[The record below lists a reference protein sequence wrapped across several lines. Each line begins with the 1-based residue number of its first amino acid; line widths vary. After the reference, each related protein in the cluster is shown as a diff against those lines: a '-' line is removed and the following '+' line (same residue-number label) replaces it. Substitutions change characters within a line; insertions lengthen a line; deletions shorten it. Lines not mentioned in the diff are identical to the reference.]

1 MKTLHG
7 HFSQS
12 PFDAAEV
19 EQYLDLSQHV
29 FLELRHKTR
38 VYSLACGYI
47 ARQPDVQ
54 SFRYS
59 PELLSGSLAE
69 NEIRTEATPTT
80 IGLGFFEYQW
90 RGHELS
96 ALHQMFGSPVG
107 AGNAVDVFTN
117 LVLFAKIGE
126 AEALPLFC
134 NELVQESEQ
143 VQAGFINVFEW
154 HPTQQYWQARVV
166 CPARPMASI
175 ILDAGVKEK
184 LLADLDEFLAPET
197 QKWYKE
203 HGIQHKRGYLFH
215 GVPGSGKTSLV
226 QAIAGHFQHNL
237 CYVHLTHP
245 NLTDESLRAAMNQ
258 APRHSLLVF
267 EDIDAIFGRDREK
280 LLADSVLTFS
290 GLLNALDGVG
300 KADGQIFV
308 MTTNHRDRLNP
319 ALIRNGR
326 ADLHLEFSHASDG
339 QIAGMFA
346 RFYPGTEH
354 RCQDFVGNLRHR
366 LAGRPVTTAALQHF
380 FILHRRSSSLQA
392 LDSVQDVVEEL
403 EQRDDE
409 QRMML
414 EETGKQSLK
423 EAPDKRRFHFTGGE
437 NRSTVITF
445 LMSEGLRIDSLV
457 LSERAG
463 KRWVCEAK
471 GLAEH
476 GRSLHQPVVSHRH
489 GPTMHN
495 SQERGSSGPG
505 SSWPYRCA
513 VRRPEVLAAVVSL
526 LTLVFLLLVGDSQET
541 VLRCDA
547 AGLCAG
553 GGVVL
558 VASAAVIGQPQKW
571 GSSFFLRSLFR
582 ALLVASFVFLYFGLT
597 SFSPIV
603 AVQALTTLAALTFS
617 ASTCT
622 FFAWTLETHGE
633 SSRNPWRPRL
643 SLKHVALGYL
653 CSIGSWLLAYSVLLL
668 HQEVDG
674 HLAGLSRS
682 LSREEHLVLFS
693 LGGFFLSTVVGFLL
707 LLLPCGRHCL
717 GGSEKVKPEETPVT
731 RRCNSKADDG
741 IGVGEQAQA
750 PPAMAM
756 WAMPTPAGSCREDAA
771 LAPETPVEHRKPDA
785 QLEVEASCPAV
796 DIDALPAADDVEEVQ
811 AAHKEVVPTTTPAT
825 GAETAGGAFPFPR
838 GPSRPRRRCGEAWTA
853 EEAPKQRKAKAR
865 SLTAVL
871 EVDEDEGAEEEEQ
884 IEQEEML
891 EVEGQDQSGA
901 QEVNDAERT
910 QLSLTANAT
919 SADGPQQPECKLE
932 EAGCADAA
940 LPSQGLMPPSQERRG
955 SGEEKP
961 SSAQRL
967 VPIQSLRGRT
977 LEILGAAGMGNVGLA
992 ELRRAMVVSLAGH
1005 FAAGLLLL
1013 LAGHMVIV
1021 ALSLLFVKLCFVTAR
1036 LSASPTASATK
1047 IASCPSPEISVT
1059 PAASP
1064 GSSSPLANVPE
1075 SYAASWGFFPP
1086 DRGLLREHGN
1096 QPGRLGV
1103 GVMPAVAEEDVADPM
1118 MALSTP
1124 SMSSWHEESGSVD
1137 CSPKPAAEGMARGSA
1152 GLDHSSKLP
1161 MTGRPADSAFFR
1173 PAGRRGG
1180 RPGTDIESFQSIPL
1194 PAAFPAAECAE
1205 KVPQANSNQTHVQE
1219 PEANAAEGPGPL
1231 TPSLPQAAGSQKSV
1245 SSSARISMEHFPSPR
1260 ASSHLSI
1267 PALPDP
1273 GISEDSSSTAGSCA
1287 DGKQSARA
1295 RAIAQ
1300 SACRWLCRGCW
1311 DTLIGVS
1318 TIAALVSITL
1328 CQAMVI
1334 LFVFIFDLVFIEKYT
1349 TSSLSRHFMLAA
1361 ENATCLSSRR
1371 LTALTGDM
1379 LPSECAREVVRSTS
1393 LAAFSMGPPNS
1404 VGLRACYPQ
1413 DGLEELSY
1421 ADVFYGTDDAICE
1434 WMDNPSFD
1442 FFVIEKQQPCSILG
1456 RGTSLIISNATAFSH
1471 RVSDDL
1477 ERALSSYCSPCGD
1490 LMAGAVEGAR
1500 KMLMVDVLVHRS
1512 LALASPG
1519 LRRIAAASMALG
1531 SAFAVLLLTLLDA
1544 FSFMSLALEM
1554 LRLRSIGFVGSP
1566 LHFAVVVTIGQA
1578 VEQLGL
1584 LVLHSLI
1591 MAGMSFQLELANDF
1605 WPELHCTRSIVSS
1618 ESVPNAWHQAA
1629 RWTGTALVFFAAG
1642 MSVFFA
1648 LCILGGYVYRFHGL
1662 VPTGWLASVLYTRD
1676 VKMTRFAAAP
1686 LSMSD
1691 YRHETLAVDP
1701 AEAETVGISLLRPG
1715 LGVAA
1720 SLGFWH
1726 QKMSYV
1732 FQVGRRLE
1740 WYLPALPDT
1749 DPKTVAFTSDCVSW
1763 MALVRATVQSLSVAW
1778 LLLPFGALPAR
1789 ACLYLNERILFAAG
1803 TDGGNS
1809 ADEADALMQHALEDV
1824 GIFWQTSGWL
1834 AAMGHFVTLLLLL
1847 AVDFLILAHDPR
1859 EQLIAGLLAT
1869 GATLAVLRATLNQ
1882 LQGLESC
1889 RHRHGLVAACSEIL
1903 QDALPSRVV
1912 QSHTRAQLKTHPRS
1926 RSEEQADAL
1935 GIRPWHAGFP
1945 FVKAVT
1951 SQRHEKLTPLPV
1963 RRGDSEPTDEEC
1975 LSALRGD
1982 AERVV
1987 SACRELLELDW
1998 VRSGLLPGR
2007 LRGKL
2012 VAARAARNRRI
2023 RLAQA
2028 LLASRRPGFLARLRR
2043 RPAASSGLF
2052 YGALLM
2058 ALREVAEEDLIAQR
2072 CASEAR
2078 NVVCEHLRQHCT
2090 LQARK
2095 LQLWLHGVAQSQAA
2109 RWAQALSL
2117 SGAVGDI
2124 LEGLDSGVLGCNPCE
2139 VASEEPAEP
2148 GADVLA
2154 APADQQAVSVQ
2165 PAIEEKTQNQEEAD
2179 DVLVSQDEDEG
2190 CGQEVGQRQQRL
2202 HAFLQS
2208 PGLPEESEA
2217 GVASAT
2223 ASATLPFD
2231 PATVRARAT
2240 LQPQAW
2246 ESRDAPQTLRMLFA
2260 VSQQGLIRISGHWAA
2275 GGREVLPEKQARVN
2289 ITAKAEVVLHW
2300 PKSARPSSADV
2311 QVEFISHQIWAP
2323 LPRKPA
2329 AAGAGGL
2336 LTKRSDTRLRTP
2348 CRRRLGSSWAQQN
2361 EELRWWER
2369 QVAGRGWLLR
2379 RSRAAVS
2386 NAPNEEDRMDSLW
2399 RILCGVEWSACSD
2412 GQSGMAG
2419 DEDSDGAVVLP
2430 TELGQTR
2437 WFAPVA
2443 LPALDPSQQE
2453 KFQPRCLSTGSGDLF
2468 ETAGRKLASTQVGG
2482 CVGLLGPVANLMQ
2495 EPAAM
2500 DDEVLIAAM
2509 QAAAVA
2515 AAAAAHAPRA
2525 ALRALEVAMR
2535 RNPQQLGAAFLTS
2548 LYGGT
2553 GGLSQVEVV
2562 RRSWLMAAAARKLLK
2577 QKRARQAQQERSQF
2591 DAGLRMLSE
2600 QLLFWTASRERK
2612 RWLRTSEREPMG
2624 LTFLGKSKAA
2634 NWGILDVGSSSTS
2647 PAKSAKSGL
2656 DAAFEMAE
2664 PQDMDASF
2672 CSMARGST
2680 GQKWVDSDDTHR
2692 SPTSRRSSQG
2702 SASGDRVTP
2711 FQCNA
2716 AAQAM
2721 VVTEVDASDDFDPNP
2736 APRFRDLRRGS
2747 DPDTARM
2754 DEAQMQE
2761 GSRHIQQMVA
2771 DFVQKASLHQADVAE
2786 LEKTLEEA
2794 RQGAVGS
2801 ADLTAMQKAFEH
2813 LMALQR
2819 AALGLLESLQSG
2831 SIRQLESR
2839 LSMARELGLAPDA
2852 FPDAA
2857 GDGLLKLAA
2866 QKLEEQKAAAPG
2878 FLDTA
2883 LDAFASHSSKKG
2895 VLGVG
2900 MIALQRCVDQARAA
2914 KIQDSTKLH
2923 RVEAKLHLLCERKRE
2938 IALLKAAMAAED
2950 AWLLKAATEE
2960 CRQRF
2965 GEVTFGVDL
2974 TLAKCQLE
2982 IWERAS
2988 AQAAAVSTTVEAR
3001 RPSSLRLA
3009 SQATSSEPVDLER
3022 SDVLAPLALGTPL
3035 VPPSLVPPV
3044 PAQEER
3050 AVTAL
3055 RAAMFQEPPQAGL
3068 LRLAIAR
3075 ARRAGVAK
3083 EEVSKA
3089 EAVLQEEREA
3099 EQALEQ
3105 LRRAAE
3111 ARDVRALRRA
3121 IADCADAGH
3130 HRM

>member
-1 MKTLHG
+1 
-7 HFSQS
+7 
-12 PFDAAEV
+12 
-19 EQYLDLSQHV
+19 
-29 FLELRHKTR
+29 
-38 VYSLACGYI
+38 
-47 ARQPDVQ
+47 
-54 SFRYS
+54 
-59 PELLSGSLAE
+59 
-69 NEIRTEATPTT
+69 
-80 IGLGFFEYQW
+80 
-90 RGHELS
+90 
-96 ALHQMFGSPVG
+96 
-107 AGNAVDVFTN
+107 
-117 LVLFAKIGE
+117 
-126 AEALPLFC
+126 
-134 NELVQESEQ
+134 
-143 VQAGFINVFEW
+143 
-154 HPTQQYWQARVV
+154 
-166 CPARPMASI
+166 
-175 ILDAGVKEK
+175 
-184 LLADLDEFLAPET
+184 
-197 QKWYKE
+197 
-203 HGIQHKRGYLFH
+203 
-215 GVPGSGKTSLV
+215 
-226 QAIAGHFQHNL
+226 
-237 CYVHLTHP
+237 
-245 NLTDESLRAAMNQ
+245 
-258 APRHSLLVF
+258 
-267 EDIDAIFGRDREK
+267 
-280 LLADSVLTFS
+280 
-290 GLLNALDGVG
+290 
-300 KADGQIFV
+300 
-308 MTTNHRDRLNP
+308 
-319 ALIRNGR
+319 
-326 ADLHLEFSHASDG
+326 
-339 QIAGMFA
+339 
-346 RFYPGTEH
+346 
-354 RCQDFVGNLRHR
+354 
-366 LAGRPVTTAALQHF
+366 
-380 FILHRRSSSLQA
+380 
-392 LDSVQDVVEEL
+392 
-403 EQRDDE
+403 
-409 QRMML
+409 
-414 EETGKQSLK
+414 
-423 EAPDKRRFHFTGGE
+423 
-437 NRSTVITF
+437 
-445 LMSEGLRIDSLV
+445 
-457 LSERAG
+457 
-463 KRWVCEAK
+463 
-471 GLAEH
+471 
-476 GRSLHQPVVSHRH
+476 
-489 GPTMHN
+489 MHN
-495 SQERGSSGPG
+495 SQERGSSG
-505 SSWPYRCA
+505 SSWHYRCA
-513 VRRPEVLAAVVSL
+513 FLRPEVLAALVSL

-558 VASAAVIGQPQKW
+558 VASAAVIAQPQKW

-582 ALLVASFVFLYFGLT
+582 ALLLASFVFLYFGLT
-597 SFSPIV
+597 SFSPIF

-622 FFAWTLETHGE
+622 FLACTLETRGE
-633 SSRNPWRPRL
+633 LPRNPRGRRL

-693 LGGFFLSTVVGFLL
+693 FGGFFLSTVVGFLL
-707 LLLPCGRHCL
+707 LLLPCGHHCL
-717 GGSEKVKPEETPVT
+717 GGTEKVKPEETPVIC
-731 RRCNSKADDG
+731 RCNSKADDSIG
-741 IGVGEQAQA
+741 IGEQVQA
-750 PPAMAM
+750 PPATAM
-756 WAMPTPAGSCREDAA
+756 QAMPSVGCREDAA
-771 LAPETPVEHRKPDA
+771 QVPETPPPVEHRKPDE
-785 QLEVEASCPAV
+785 QLEVEASCPSFEV
-796 DIDALPAADDVEEVQ
+796 DAIPAADVVEAVQ
-811 AAHKEVVPTTTPAT
+811 AVQKEVVPATTPAT

-853 EEAPKQRKAKAR
+853 EEAPKKRKAKAR
-865 SLTAVL
+865 GLTAVL

-884 IEQEEML
+884 IEEEQIL

-901 QEVNDAERT
+901 QAVSDAEQNSNA
-910 QLSLTANAT
+910 QLCLAANAT

-932 EAGCADAA
+932 EVGGTDAA
-940 LPSQGLMPPSQERRG
+940 LPCQEGLMPPSQERRC
-955 SGEEKP
+955 SSEEKP
-961 SSAQRL
+961 PSAQRL
-967 VPIQSLRGRT
+967 VPLQCQSLRGRT
-977 LEILGAAGMGNVGLA
+977 LEICRAAGMGKVGLP
-992 ELRRAMVVSLAGH
+992 ELRRAVLVSLAGH
-1005 FAAGLLLL
+1005 IVAGLLLL

-1021 ALSLLFVKLCFVTAR
+1021 ALSLLFIKLCFLAVR

-1047 IASCPSPEISVT
+1047 IAQCPSPEISVT
-1059 PAASP
+1059 PAASR

-1103 GVMPAVAEEDVADPM
+1103 GVMPAVAEEDVAADPM

-1124 SMSSWHEESGSVD
+1124 PMSSWPEESGSVD
-1137 CSPKPAAEGMARGSA
+1137 RSPKPAAEGLARGTA
-1152 GLDHSSKLP
+1152 GSDHSSKLP
-1161 MTGRPADSAFFR
+1161 MSGRPGDSAFFR

-1180 RPGTDIESFQSIPL
+1180 RPGADIESFQSVPL

-1205 KVPQANSNQTHVQE
+1205 KVPQTNGNQTHVQE
-1219 PEANAAEGPGPL
+1219 PEANETEGPLAPG
-1231 TPSLPQAAGSQKSV
+1231 LPQAAGSQKST
-1245 SSSARISMEHFPSPR
+1245 SSSVRISMEHFPSPR

-1267 PALPDP
+1267 PAFPDP
-1273 GISEDSSSTAGSCA
+1273 GISEDSSSTAGSCT

-1300 SACRWLCRGCW
+1300 SACRWLRQGCW
-1311 DTLIGVS
+1311 DTLIGMS
-1318 TIAALVSITL
+1318 TIAALVSFTL
-1328 CQAMVI
+1328 GQAIVI
-1334 LFVFIFDLVFIEKYT
+1334 LFVFIFDLVFIEKYA

-1434 WMDNPSFD
+1434 WMENPSFD

-1477 ERALSSYCSPCGD
+1477 QRALSSYCSPCGD
-1490 LMAGAVEGAR
+1490 LVLGTVEVAR

-1512 LALASPG
+1512 LASASPG

-1544 FSFMSLALEM
+1544 FSFVSLALEM

-1566 LHFAVVVTIGQA
+1566 LHFAFVVTIGQA

-1605 WPELHCTRSIVSS
+1605 WPELHCTRSAMSP

-1629 RWTGTALVFFAAG
+1629 RWTGTTLVFFAAG
-1642 MSVFFA
+1642 ISVFFA
-1648 LCILGGYVYRFHGL
+1648 LCILGGYAYRFHGL
-1662 VPTGWLASVLYTRD
+1662 VPAGWLASLLYSRD

-1701 AEAETVGISLLRPG
+1701 AEAETISTSLLRPG
-1715 LGVAA
+1715 LGVLA

-1749 DPKTVAFTSDCVSW
+1749 DPMTTAFTSDCVSW
-1763 MALVRATVQSLSVAW
+1763 MAVVRATVHNLSIAW

-1789 ACLYLNERILFAAG
+1789 ACLYLNERILFATG

-1847 AVDFLILAHDPR
+1847 AVDFLILPHDPR

-1869 GATLAVLRATLNQ
+1869 GAVLAVLRAAVAQ
-1882 LQGLESC
+1882 IQGLESC

-1935 GIRPWHAGFP
+1935 GIRPWHAGLP
-1945 FVKAVT
+1945 FAKVAA
-1951 SQRHEKLTPLPV
+1951 SHRHEKLTPLPV
-1963 RRGDSEPTDEEC
+1963 RRGACEPTDEEC

-2095 LQLWLHGVAQSQAA
+2095 LQLWLHGTARSQAA

-2124 LEGLDSGVLGCNPCE
+2124 LEGLDSREVCKPCDGE
-2139 VASEEPAEP
+2139 VASESEEPAEP
-2148 GADVLA
+2148 GAD
-2154 APADQQAVSVQ
+2154 APVATADQQVVWVQ
-2165 PAIEEKTQNQEEAD
+2165 PATEENSQNQEEAD
-2179 DVLVSQDEDEG
+2179 DVLVSQDED
-2190 CGQEVGQRQQRL
+2190 QELGPRQQRL

-2300 PKSARPSSADV
+2300 PKSARPSSANV
-2311 QVEFISHQIWAP
+2311 QVEFISHQIWPP

-2361 EELRWWER
+2361 DELRWWER

-2379 RSRAAVS
+2379 RSPAAVS
-2386 NAPNEEDRMDSLW
+2386 NMPNEEDRMDSLW
-2399 RILCGVEWSACSD
+2399 RILCGVEWSACPD
-2412 GQSGMAG
+2412 GQSSIGR
-2419 DEDSDGAVVLP
+2419 DEDSEGAVVLP

-2437 WFAPVA
+2437 WLAPVA
-2443 LPALDPSQQE
+2443 LPALDASQQE
-2453 KFQPRCLSTGSGDLF
+2453 KFRPRCHSTASGDLF
-2468 ETAGRKLASTQVGG
+2468 QTAGRKLASTQVGG
-2482 CVGLLGPVANLMQ
+2482 CVGLLGPVAHVMQ
-2495 EPAAM
+2495 EPVAM
-2500 DDEVLIAAM
+2500 DDEVLFAAK

-2515 AAAAAHAPRA
+2515 ASAAAQAPRA

-2548 LYGGT
+2548 LYAGT

-2624 LTFLGKSKAA
+2624 LTFLGKSQAP

-2656 DAAFEMAE
+2656 DAALEMAE

-2672 CSMARGST
+2672 CSMARGSS
-2680 GQKWVDSDDTHR
+2680 GEKWLDSEDMR
-2692 SPTSRRSSQG
+2692 RRRTSRRSSQG
-2702 SASGDRVTP
+2702 SASGSGSGDRVTP

-2716 AAQAM
+2716 ATPTM
-2721 VVTEVDASDDFDPNP
+2721 VVTEVDDFDPNLV
-2736 APRFRDLRRGS
+2736 PRFRGS
-2747 DPDTARM
+2747 EPENATM

-2771 DFVQKASLHQADVAE
+2771 DFVLKASSHQADVAE

-2801 ADLTAMQKAFEH
+2801 ADQTTMQKAFGH

-2900 MIALQRCVDQARAA
+2900 VIALQRCVDQARAA

-2988 AQAAAVSTTVEAR
+2988 SAQAAVVSTTSEAR

-3009 SQATSSEPVDLER
+3009 SRATSSEPVDLER
-3022 SDVLAPLALGTPL
+3022 SDVLAPLALGTP
-3035 VPPSLVPPV
+3035 VVSTSSAPPV

-3050 AVTAL
+3050 AVIAL

-3105 LRRAAE
+3105 LRRAAA

-3121 IADCADAGH
+3121 IADCADAGVDQGRLLPASTQLCDALGELLKRAH
-3130 HRM
+3130 QHGLALSVLTDLDRERQELRYSLAEKRSGLRTVCRVRPPLAPELQTALRSHAGLAPVLRRVDRRTLEVALASGTYATCDFSAVLGPESTQAEVSTELLGLAQAAIDGGNVAVIACGQRGAGKSFTLCGSADQPGVLPHLLEELFAIKSREHWRSDIHIDVQALEIVDDGPPTDLLSQASEGETVEERIEAIRPCCVQGGPGQLLAASAAILSGAATRRAARLQ